1 MDSSVLRII
10 PIGGVGTFGM
20 NSMVVEFGDDMI
32 VVDAG
37 IKIPQGN
44 MPGVDQILPDFSYVI
59 ENSQRVKAVFLTHGH
74 DDHIAALPYLIRY
87 LDVPVYGTAFTIALA
102 RARIIDNYLNMDQTE
117 PDFVQLLFGNT
128 VKCGSFSVETVRV
141 SHSIP
146 DCAALAITTP
156 LGTVLHTGDFRM
168 EAQTLDGHKT
178 DLDRFRE
185 LGDEGILV
193 LMADSTN
200 SDRRGFLPPEQEVGK
215 VLEEIISQA
224 PGRVFIATFA
234 SHIHRV
240 QMVLAAAHKLGR
252 KVIME
257 GRRMVQNCSLAQQ
270 LGYLVYPPGTV
281 GQIEDLN
288 EKEYGDAVFLTT
300 GTQGEPLAALSRIV
314 RDEHR
319 KIKITK
325 GDTVVFSSRIIP
337 GNELSVGQ
345 IINELFRKE
354 VVVLTEDS
362 AMVHVS
368 GHSTGDEIKTV
379 IEAAKPKYF
388 IPLHGEYRQL
398 TANANLAREAG
409 VGADNIFILEPGN
422 VLELSDKGA
431 ALARPVAA
439 GRLLVDGDTVGDL
452 DDELLRDRRRLARE
466 GLVVV
471 VAGVD
476 MDGRSSFRPMVHS
489 VGVISEESAEG
500 LEENAVK
507 EVLGILKTA
516 RSLRVNRDDLK
527 EEIRIKVRGV
537 FRRALK
543 KKPRVVTVIIE
554 E

>member
-1 MDSSVLRII
+1 M
-10 PIGGVGTFGM
+10 
-20 NSMVVEFGDDMI
+20 
-32 VVDAG
+32 
-37 IKIPQGN
+37 
-44 MPGVDQILPDFSYVI
+44 
-59 ENSQRVKAVFLTHGH
+59 
-74 DDHIAALPYLIRY
+74 
-87 LDVPVYGTAFTIALA
+87 
-102 RARIIDNYLNMDQTE
+102 
-117 PDFVQLLFGNT
+117 
-128 VKCGSFSVETVRV
+128 
-141 SHSIP
+141 
-146 DCAALAITTP
+146 
-156 LGTVLHTGDFRM
+156 
-168 EAQTLDGHKT
+168 
-178 DLDRFRE
+178 
-185 LGDEGILV
+185 
-193 LMADSTN
+193 
-200 SDRRGFLPPEQEVGK
+200 
-215 VLEEIISQA
+215 
-224 PGRVFIATFA
+224 
-234 SHIHRV
+234 
-240 QMVLAAAHKLGR
+240 
-252 KVIME
+252 
-257 GRRMVQNCSLAQQ
+257 
-270 LGYLVYPPGTV
+270 
-281 GQIEDLN
+281 
-288 EKEYGDAVFLTT
+288 
-300 GTQGEPLAALSRIV
+300 
-314 RDEHR
+314 
-319 KIKITK
+319 
-325 GDTVVFSSRIIP
+325 VFSSRIIP

-431 ALARPVAA
+431 ALGRPVAA

-452 DDELLRDRRRLARE
+452 NDELLRDRRRLARE